1 MKSAVALEDELRHLI
16 IDALMLEDVTAD
28 DIESETPLF
37 NEGVGL
43 DSIDALELG
52 MAISKKYKIK
62 IKQDQE
68 ENRQYFAN
76 IKSLAEF
83 VCREMQAQE
92 ANS

>member
-1 MKSAVALEDELRHLI
+1 MKTAVELEEELRHLI
-16 IDALMLEDVTAD
+16 IESLMLEDVTAE

-76 IKSLAEF
+76 IKSLATF
-83 VCREMQAQE
+83 VSQEIQAQE
-92 ANS
+92 SNQ